1 MLRKLKNTLG
11 TLKDK
16 QIAIWGLAFKPET
29 DDMREAPSLVVI
41 EGLLKEGAEVTV
53 YDPVSMDECRRRLG
67 DSVKYARDMYE
78 AVIDTDAIALMT
90 EWKQF
95 RVPSWSII
103 KRVMRG
109 NTVIDGRNIYDP
121 AELAEEGFE
130 YHCIGK

>member
-1 MLRKLKNTLG
+1 
-11 TLKDK
+11 
-16 QIAIWGLAFKPET
+16 
-29 DDMREAPSLVVI
+29 MREAPSLVVI